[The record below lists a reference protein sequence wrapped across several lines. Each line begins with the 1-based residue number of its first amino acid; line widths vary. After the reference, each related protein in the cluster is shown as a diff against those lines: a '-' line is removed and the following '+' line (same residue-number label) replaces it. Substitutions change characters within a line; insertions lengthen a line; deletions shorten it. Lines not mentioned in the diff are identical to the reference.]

1 MTPTDTLREA
11 VARAIKPLR
20 WLGDTAVSSVGFYR
34 IETFKSGFV
43 WSVDGIRGNHLRPSK
58 SSDDA
63 RLLAQADF
71 AAKMLDA
78 FDLDAALSAI
88 EAAGWRVERGWQP
101 INTAPRDGHWHHAD
115 LDIDLWH
122 VQYGRY
128 PDCYWSGNFNAWF
141 HRAGGR
147 AFNMGGDDRFSHWCR
162 RAAAPRLDATV
173 RSGEEG

>member
-71 AAKMLDA
+71 AAKMLAA
-78 FDLDAALSAI
+78 FDLDAAITAI
-88 EAAGWRVERGWQP
+88 EAAGWRIVPAEPTQEMVRASLRLDLSYMPDHQG
-101 INTAPRDGHWHHAD
+101 AD
-115 LDIDLWH
+115 RSAVYAAML
-122 VQYGRY
+122 
-128 PDCYWSGNFNAWF
+128 S
-141 HRAGGR
+141 
-147 AFNMGGDDRFSHWCR
+147 
-162 RAAAPRLDATV
+162 AAPRLDATV